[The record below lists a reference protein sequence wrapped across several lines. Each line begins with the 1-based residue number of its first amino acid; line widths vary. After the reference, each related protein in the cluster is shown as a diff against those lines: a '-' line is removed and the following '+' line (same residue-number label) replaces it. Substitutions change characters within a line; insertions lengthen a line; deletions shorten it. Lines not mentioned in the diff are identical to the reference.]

1 MKIFV
6 FSHCHLK
13 QILKT
18 YSMNKK
24 IQSEDTTSLTLK
36 EIRDLLQEVEEKR
49 TDPAISNEERI
60 LLEESALS
68 LKAAERAAILD
79 IEQQIIDSFENQCND
94 TLLQS
99 KNIRELVTKLNRL
112 PKVLNTTESVIK
124 ECVRVLTLIA
134 NLTMTLI
141 LVLFVSGCATMN
153 KAQLERI
160 NTLAFSCDSI
170 SATPTAIFNNLSEIR
185 HERSLMY
192 VASLTDT
199 DNRIKELNAIAAFE
213 QKEEKSA
220 AKAVLYSK
228 VLDSY
233 VKALQSLSSPT
244 RWRQSGVEL
253 RSLGRNTD
261 SLITAYNALGWG
273 EPIEFDHSV
282 QVAKTGGYITEN
294 IYKRRQYKLVKEMVE
309 SCDTIVSSCC
319 NALIAILK
327 DDNIKILIDNEESG
341 LETDYK
347 SYLNAMN
354 LAGRI
359 PDQLYDRKYLALKE
373 KIIETKH
380 IKTKCINN
388 LHTFRKAHHRVLQE
402 MQKQATYSEFYNDI
416 SELTSQYVSIKEI
429 IDTHEPKK

>member
-1 MKIFV
+1 MSTKN
-6 FSHCHLK
+6 LNGN
-13 QILKT
+13 T
-18 YSMNKK
+18 AP
-24 IQSEDTTSLTLK
+24 LTLK
-36 EIRDLLQEVEEKR
+36 EIRNLLKEVEEKR

-68 LKAAERAAILD
+68 LKAAERSAILD
-79 IEQQIIDSFENQCND
+79 IEQQIIRNFENSSNE

-124 ECVRVLTLIA
+124 ECVRILTLIA
-134 NLTMTLI
+134 NLTMTLV

-261 SLITAYNALGWG
+261 SLITAYNTLGWG
-273 EPIEFDHSV
+273 EPIEFDHSI

-294 IYKRRQYKLVKEMVE
+294 IYKRRQYKLVKEMIE

-319 NALIAILK
+319 NALITILK
-327 DDNIKILIDNEESG
+327 DDNIRILIENEESG

-347 SYLNAMN
+347 SYLNTMSM
-354 LAGRI
+354 AGKI
-359 PDQLYDRKYLALKE
+359 PDQLYDRKYLTLKA
-373 KIIETKH
+373 KINETKH

-402 MQKQATYSEFYNDI
+402 MQKKATYSEFYNDI
-416 SELTSQYVSIKEI
+416 SELSTQFRAIDKI
-429 IDTHEPKK
+429 INPN

>member
-1 MKIFV
+1 
-6 FSHCHLK
+6 
-13 QILKT
+13 
-18 YSMNKK
+18 MNKK

-79 IEQQIIDSFENQCND
+79 IEQQIIDNFENQCND

-134 NLTMTLI
+134 NLTMALI

-199 DNRIKELNAIAAFE
+199 DNRINELNAIAAFE

-347 SYLNAMN
+347 SYLNAMS

-359 PDQLYDRKYLALKE
+359 PDQLYDRKYLALKA
-373 KIIETKH
+373 KITETKH

-416 SELTSQYVSIKEI
+416 SELTSQYISIKGV
-429 IDTHEPKK
+429 IDTYEPKK

>member
-1 MKIFV
+1 
-6 FSHCHLK
+6 
-13 QILKT
+13 
-18 YSMNKK
+18 MNKK
-24 IQSEDTTSLTLK
+24 IQNEDTTSLTLK

-79 IEQQIIDSFENQCND
+79 IEQQIIDNFENQCNE

-134 NLTMTLI
+134 NLTMALI

-170 SATPTAIFNNLSEIR
+170 SATPTAIFSNLSEIR

-294 IYKRRQYKLVKEMVE
+294 IYKRRQYKLVKEVVE

-327 DDNIKILIDNEESG
+327 DDNIKTLIDNEESG

-347 SYLNAMN
+347 SYLNAMS
-354 LAGRI
+354 LAGKI
-359 PDQLYDRKYLALKE
+359 PDQLYDRKYLALKA
-373 KIIETKH
+373 KITETKH

-388 LHTFRKAHHRVLQE
+388 LHTFRKAHNRVLQE
-402 MQKQATYSEFYNDI
+402 MQKKATYSEFYDDI
-416 SELTSQYVSIKEI
+416 SKLTSQYISIKEI
-429 IDTHEPKK
+429 VDTYQHEK

>member
-429 IDTHEPKK
+429 IDTHELKK

>member
-1 MKIFV
+1 MSTKN
-6 FSHCHLK
+6 LNGN
-13 QILKT
+13 T
-18 YSMNKK
+18 AP
-24 IQSEDTTSLTLK
+24 LTLK
-36 EIRDLLQEVEEKR
+36 EIRNLLKEIEEKR
-49 TDPAISNEERI
+49 TDPAISKEERI

-68 LKAAERAAILD
+68 LKAAERSAILD
-79 IEQQIIDSFENQCND
+79 IEQQIIRNFENSSNE

-261 SLITAYNALGWG
+261 SLITAYNTLGWG
-273 EPIEFDHSV
+273 EPIEFDHSI

-294 IYKRRQYKLVKEMVE
+294 IYKRRQYKLVKEMIE

-327 DDNIKILIDNEESG
+327 DDNIRILIENEENG

-347 SYLNAMN
+347 SYLNTMSM
-354 LAGRI
+354 AGKI
-359 PDQLYDRKYLALKE
+359 PDQLYDRKYLTLKA
-373 KIIETKH
+373 KINETKH

-402 MQKQATYSEFYNDI
+402 MQKKATYSEFYNDI
-416 SELTSQYVSIKEI
+416 SELSTQFRAIDKI
-429 IDTHEPKK
+429 INPN

>member
-1 MKIFV
+1 
-6 FSHCHLK
+6 
-13 QILKT
+13 
-18 YSMNKK
+18 
-24 IQSEDTTSLTLK
+24 
-36 EIRDLLQEVEEKR
+36 
-49 TDPAISNEERI
+49 
-60 LLEESALS
+60 
-68 LKAAERAAILD
+68 
-79 IEQQIIDSFENQCND
+79 
-94 TLLQS
+94 
-99 KNIRELVTKLNRL
+99 
-112 PKVLNTTESVIK
+112 
-124 ECVRVLTLIA
+124 
-134 NLTMTLI
+134 
-141 LVLFVSGCATMN
+141 
-153 KAQLERI
+153 
-160 NTLAFSCDSI
+160 
-170 SATPTAIFNNLSEIR
+170 
-185 HERSLMY
+185 MY

-373 KIIETKH
+373 KIAETKR

>member
-1 MKIFV
+1 
-6 FSHCHLK
+6 
-13 QILKT
+13 
-18 YSMNKK
+18 MNRK
-24 IQSEDTTSLTLK
+24 IQNEDTTSLTLK

-79 IEQQIIDSFENQCND
+79 IEQQIIDNFENQCNE

-134 NLTMTLI
+134 NLTMALI

-170 SATPTAIFNNLSEIR
+170 SATPTAIFSNLSEIR

-294 IYKRRQYKLVKEMVE
+294 IYKRRQYKLVKEMIE
-309 SCDTIVSSCC
+309 NCDTIVSSCC

-327 DDNIKILIDNEESG
+327 DDNIKTLIDNEESG

-347 SYLNAMN
+347 SYLNAMS
-354 LAGRI
+354 LAGKI
-359 PDQLYDRKYLALKE
+359 PDQLYDRKYLALKA
-373 KIIETKH
+373 KITETKH

-388 LHTFRKAHHRVLQE
+388 LHTFRKAHNRVLQE
-402 MQKQATYSEFYNDI
+402 MQKKATYSEFYDDI
-416 SELTSQYVSIKEI
+416 SKLTSQYISIKEI
-429 IDTHEPKK
+429 VDTYQHEK

>member
-6 FSHCHLK
+6 FSHLHLK
-13 QILKT
+13 QLLKT
-18 YSMNKK
+18 YFMNKK

-36 EIRDLLQEVEEKR
+36 EIRNLLKEVEEKR

-79 IEQQIIDSFENQCND
+79 IEQQIIRNFENQCND

-261 SLITAYNALGWG
+261 SLITAYNTLGWG
-273 EPIEFDHSV
+273 EPIEFDHSI

-294 IYKRRQYKLVKEMVE
+294 IYKRRQYKLVKEVVE

-327 DDNIKILIDNEESG
+327 DDNIRILIENEESG

-347 SYLNAMN
+347 SYLNTMSM
-354 LAGRI
+354 AGKI
-359 PDQLYDRKYLALKE
+359 PDQLYDRKYLTLKA
-373 KIIETKH
+373 KINETKN

-402 MQKQATYSEFYNDI
+402 MQKKATYSEFYNDI
-416 SELTSQYVSIKEI
+416 SELSTQFRAIDKI
-429 IDTHEPKK
+429 INPN

>member
-1 MKIFV
+1 
-6 FSHCHLK
+6 
-13 QILKT
+13 
-18 YSMNKK
+18 MNKK
-24 IQSEDTTSLTLK
+24 IQNEDTTSLTLK

-79 IEQQIIDSFENQCND
+79 IEQQIIDNFENQCNE

-134 NLTMTLI
+134 NLTMALI

-170 SATPTAIFNNLSEIR
+170 SATPTAIFSNLSEIR

-294 IYKRRQYKLVKEMVE
+294 IYKRRQYKLVKEVVE

-319 NALIAILK
+319 NARIAILK
-327 DDNIKILIDNEESG
+327 DDNIKTLIDNEESG

-347 SYLNAMN
+347 SYLNAMS
-354 LAGRI
+354 LAGKI
-359 PDQLYDRKYLALKE
+359 PDQLYDRKYLALKA
-373 KIIETKH
+373 KITETKH

-388 LHTFRKAHHRVLQE
+388 LHTFRKAHNRVLQE
-402 MQKQATYSEFYNDI
+402 MQKKATYSEFYDDI
-416 SELTSQYVSIKEI
+416 SKLTSQYISIKEI
-429 IDTHEPKK
+429 VDTYQHEK